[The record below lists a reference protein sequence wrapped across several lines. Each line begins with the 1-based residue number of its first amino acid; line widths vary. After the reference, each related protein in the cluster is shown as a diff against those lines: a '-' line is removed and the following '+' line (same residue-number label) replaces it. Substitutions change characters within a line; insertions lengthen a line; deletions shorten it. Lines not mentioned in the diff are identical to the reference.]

1 VPLGQ
6 LRKEDDL
13 DAALASEFLQCR
25 IQRLT
30 GDVQVEFDRLGC
42 ARTGPDDA
50 QGGNTEQ
57 RLQHPAET
65 EGRQIWLAG
74 ATPWAQGQLEY
85 CRVFA
90 SANRLVVTT
99 AHTNLFKANR
109 QVEAD
114 G

>member
-1 VPLGQ
+1 MTRNVNF
-6 LRKEDDL
+6 ESVSSAFM
-13 DAALASEFLQCR
+13 AASAVYSPSNAGAWCPSVSFEKKTIWSEFLQCR

-74 ATPWAQGQLEY
+74 ATPW
-85 CRVFA
+85 
-90 SANRLVVTT
+90 
-99 AHTNLFKANR
+99 
-109 QVEAD
+109 
-114 G
+114 